1 MTEETIILD
10 DGAEMTNK
18 QAAEFVETIEKV
30 AAERVATMEN
40 GEGENIACDPS
51 GILTP
56 EQFEQHFFE
65 LFDIVG
71 DLWDMPEFKVQR
83 DKPFEVAGAKVSAKK
98 LYLMAQK
105 YKMLHFLIEPCG
117 GWFGDTIAIACFAGA
132 KANVACKRFT
142 GNGLT
147 GYVRKFMKK
156 SGEQVKKNRF
166 MSRFFNKGEENDKAA
181 DIEHGL
187 NNQDGGCCTCTDR
200 IKTAA
205 SH

>member
-1 MTEETIILD
+1 MENQEENIILD
-10 DGAEMTNK
+10 DGADLTNK
-18 QAAEFVETIEKV
+18 QAAEFVENLEKV
-30 AAERVATMEN
+30 AAERIEQAEQEAAGAPV
-40 GEGENIACDPS
+40 I

-56 EQFEQHFFE
+56 EQFEQHFIE

-71 DLWDMPEFKVQR
+71 DLWDMPDFKVQK
-83 DKPFEVAGAKVSAKK
+83 DKPFEVAGAKVSAAK

-147 GYVRKFMKK
+147 GYIRRFMKK
-156 SGEQVKKNRF
+156 SGEQVKNNSF
-166 MSRFFNKGEENDKAA
+166 FSRFFNKGGENDKA
-181 DIEHGL
+181 DE
-187 NNQDGGCCTCTDR
+187 
-200 IKTAA
+200 K
-205 SH
+205 